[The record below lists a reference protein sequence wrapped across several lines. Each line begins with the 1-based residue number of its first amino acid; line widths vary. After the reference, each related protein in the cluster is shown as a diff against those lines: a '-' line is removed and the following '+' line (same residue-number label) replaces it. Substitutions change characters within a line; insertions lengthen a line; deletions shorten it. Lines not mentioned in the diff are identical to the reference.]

1 MLLGLLAGAI
11 SCLAIELKFHLG
23 YDDSLDVVGIHL
35 VAGLVGMF
43 YLGLFANETGL
54 VYSGEF
60 GQIIVQAIAAIA
72 VLVYSF
78 AGAWLIGMLVEKTM
92 GFRVR
97 SEDEV
102 AGIDLVVHG
111 EAGYNLDAQVR

>member
-1 MLLGLLAGAI
+1 
-11 SCLAIELKFHLG
+11 
-23 YDDSLDVVGIHL
+23 
-35 VAGLVGMF
+35 MF
-43 YLGLFANETGL
+43 YLGIFANETGL
-54 VYSGEF
+54 IYSGEL
-60 GQIIVQAIAAIA
+60 GQLVVQAIAAIA

-78 AGAWLIGMLVEKTM
+78 AGAWIIGMAVEKTV

-111 EAGYNLDAQVR
+111 EAGYNLDDPIR